1 MKSLA
6 IKKETKVNLTTK
18 KMLLFSKTSIQS
30 FVYNLINVFTFPDD
44 VVKKIYEKNEIQK
57 CFFFQNLIDTDST
70 SLFFI
75 FICKL
80 LCYIN
85 EKTAR
90 NIIFEVLTKSKVLN
104 RLDLSDGFWEQ
115 FNVQNK
121 SLKKK
126 VGLYEVEN
134 SNNTNIL
141 TIAINPK
148 EYFEKYKDFSINKK
162 HKALKKNTLQGWIL
176 RHLQK
181 DLLHYTNIASRVKQ
195 KKSSKTDFR

>member
-85 EKTAR
+85 ER
-90 NIIFEVLTKSKVLN
+90 NC
-104 RLDLSDGFWEQ
+104 Q
-115 FNVQNK
+115 
-121 SLKKK
+121 
-126 VGLYEVEN
+126 
-134 SNNTNIL
+134 
-141 TIAINPK
+141 
-148 EYFEKYKDFSINKK
+148 K
-162 HKALKKNTLQGWIL
+162 HN
-176 RHLQK
+176 
-181 DLLHYTNIASRVKQ
+181 
-195 KKSSKTDFR
+195 F